1 MFIDVVDLR
10 DFYSQGLGVV
20 ARRFIGRGI
29 RARWNDLGGLRIAG
43 MGYATPY
50 LGLFREEAER
60 CLAFM
65 PAAQGVVQWP
75 SARPGLTALVDET
88 GLPLTDAAV
97 DRVLLVH
104 ALEMTDDPVAMLRE
118 VWRVLAPNGRLL
130 AVVPNRRGLW
140 ARIDSTPFGHGRPY
154 SRAQITKILRETL
167 FTPNGWGEALY
178 VPPIPRGWFLRTAV
192 AWERTG
198 ATISAPFAGVHIVEA
213 TKQVYRA
220 IPARREKRKL
230 VPSLEPALAPA
241 SGAAALVHKTI
252 MAGQAGHDVRN
263 NS

>member
-10 DFYSQGLGVV
+10 DFYSQGLGIV

-29 RARWNDLGGLRIAG
+29 RARWGDLGALRVAG
-43 MGYATPY
+43 IGYPTPY

-75 SARPGLTALVDET
+75 SARPGLTALVDEL
-88 GLPLTDAAV
+88 GLPLPDTAM

-104 ALEMTDDPVAMLRE
+104 ALEMTDDPLALLRE
-118 VWRVLAPNGRLL
+118 VWRVLAPQGRLL
-130 AVVPNRRGLW
+130 AVIPNRRGLW

-154 SRAQITKILRETL
+154 SRAQITKILRESL

-192 AWERTG
+192 AWERAG

-220 IPARREKRKL
+220 LPARREKRRL
-230 VPSLEPALAPA
+230 MPRLEPALAPA
-241 SGAAALVHKTI
+241 PGGAARI
-252 MAGQAGHDVRN
+252 
-263 NS
+263 